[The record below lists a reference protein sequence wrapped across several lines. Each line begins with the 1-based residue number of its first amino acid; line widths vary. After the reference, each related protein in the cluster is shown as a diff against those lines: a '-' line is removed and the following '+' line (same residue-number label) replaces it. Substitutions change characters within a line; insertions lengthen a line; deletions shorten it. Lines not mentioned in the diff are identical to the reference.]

1 MRKRLIVLVLIIG
14 LVLLLTS
21 CSFRITFTIPPIT
34 PPTTPLEYSSLTVIS
49 RNDCARGYVYV
60 NEENTGKW
68 LKPWGYVVI
77 SDVPCYQSVSVRLY
91 IPPYHFSHVEYI
103 TPVPVE
109 ENFVYFY
116 HY

>member
-21 CSFRITFTIPPIT
+21 CSFRITFTTPPI
-34 PPTTPLEYSSLTVIS
+34 PSPTTPLECSVTVIS
-49 RNDCARGYVYV
+49 RNDCVLGYVCV
-60 NEENTGKW
+60 NGENTWKW
-68 LKPWGYVVI
+68 LSKWGHVVI
-77 SDVPCYQSVSVRLY
+77 NDVPCCQSVSVRLY
-91 IPPYHFSHVEYI
+91 IPPYHFSHVVYTYPMPEA
-103 TPVPVE
+103 